1 MFQRLPF
8 YRIMKHKT
16 DGVNRMKSYLRPGNR
31 IVVKVGSS
39 SLRHRETGRLDLYKL
54 EVLVRQLANLRSAGL
69 DVVLVSSGAMMAGR
83 TALGLESLERLS
95 QKQAA
100 ASVGQA
106 RLMMIYSKL
115 FSEYNTVA
123 SQVLMTKNTVADPE
137 HRQNARNTFEELLAM
152 GVVPV
157 VNENDTV
164 STYEIQF
171 GDNDTLS
178 AVVSELI
185 QADLL
190 LLLSDIDGLF
200 TCDPNTNPK
209 AELIWEVQAV
219 DEELL
224 GMAGDSASDVGTG
237 GMRTK
242 LHAARLAM
250 AAGTDMMIANGG
262 DFRVIHDL
270 VAGKGTGTWFQ
281 APEENRRKKDAER
294 GKAQDDTDSML

>member
-1 MFQRLPF
+1 M
-8 YRIMKHKT
+8 
-16 DGVNRMKSYLRPGNR
+16 
-31 IVVKVGSS
+31 VKVGSS
-39 SLRHRETGRLDLYKL
+39 SLRHGATGRLDLYKL
-54 EVLVRQLANLRSAGL
+54 EVLVRQLANLRNAGL

-83 TALGLESLERLS
+83 TALGIDSLRTLS

-123 SQVLMTKNTVADPE
+123 SQVLMTRNTVANPE
-137 HRQNARNTFEELLAM
+137 NRQNARNTFEELLAM
-152 GVVPV
+152 GVIPI

-178 AVVSELI
+178 AVVSELVH
-185 QADLL
+185 LL
-190 LLLSDIDGLF
+190 VLLSDIDGLF
-200 TCDPNTNPK
+200 TSDPNTDPE
-209 AELIWEVQAV
+209 AELVREVLEV
-219 DEELL
+219 DESLL

-242 LHAARLAM
+242 LQAARMAM
-250 AAGTDMMIANGG
+250 DAGTDMMIANGR

-270 VAGKGTGTWFQ
+270 VSGRGTGTWFR
-281 APEENRRKKDAER
+281 APEENRRKKDSSRER
-294 GKAQDDTDSML
+294 ECRG

>member
-1 MFQRLPF
+1 M
-8 YRIMKHKT
+8 
-16 DGVNRMKSYLRPGNR
+16 
-31 IVVKVGSS
+31 VKVGSS
-39 SLRHRETGRLDLYKL
+39 SLRHGATGRLDLYKL
-54 EVLVRQLANLRSAGL
+54 EVLVRQLANLRNAGL

-83 TALGLESLERLS
+83 TALGIDSLRTLS

-137 HRQNARNTFEELLAM
+137 HKQNARNTFEELLAM
-152 GVVPV
+152 GVIPI

-178 AVVSELI
+178 AVVSELV

-190 LLLSDIDGLF
+190 VLLSDIDGLF
-200 TCDPNTNPK
+200 TSDPNTDPEAK
-209 AELIWEVQAV
+209 LVREVLEV
-219 DEELL
+219 DESLL
-224 GMAGDSASDVGTG
+224 GMAGDSASDVGPG
-237 GMRTK
+237 GM
-242 LHAARLAM
+242 LQAARMAM
-250 AAGTDMMIANGG
+250 DAGTDMMIANGR

-270 VAGKGTGTWFQ
+270 VSGKGTGTWFR
-281 APEENRRKKDAER
+281 APEENRRKRDSSIER
-294 GKAQDDTDSML
+294 ECRG

>member
-1 MFQRLPF
+1 ME
-8 YRIMKHKT
+8 HKT

-39 SLRHRETGRLDLYKL
+39 SLRHRETGRLDLYNL

-209 AELIWEVQAV
+209 AELIREVQAV

-237 GMRTK
+237 
-242 LHAARLAM
+242 ACARSCTQR
-250 AAGTDMMIANGG
+250 G
-262 DFRVIHDL
+262 
-270 VAGKGTGTWFQ
+270 W
-281 APEENRRKKDAER
+281 PWRR
-294 GKAQDDTDSML
+294 GQT

>member
-1 MFQRLPF
+1 
-8 YRIMKHKT
+8 
-16 DGVNRMKSYLRPGNR
+16 MKSYLKPGSR

-39 SLRHRETGRLDLYKL
+39 SLRHGATGRLDLYKL
-54 EVLVRQLANLRSAGL
+54 EVLVRQLANLRNAGL

-83 TALGLESLERLS
+83 TALGIDSLRTLS

-137 HRQNARNTFEELLAM
+137 HKQNARNTFEELLAM
-152 GVVPV
+152 GVIPI

-178 AVVSELI
+178 AVVSELV

-190 LLLSDIDGLF
+190 VLLSDIDGLF
-200 TCDPNTNPK
+200 TSDPNTDPE
-209 AELIWEVQAV
+209 AELVREVLEV
-219 DEELL
+219 DESLL

-242 LHAARLAM
+242 LQAARMAM
-250 AAGTDMMIANGG
+250 DAGTDMMIANGR

-270 VAGKGTGTWFQ
+270 VSGRGTGTWFR
-281 APEENRRKKDAER
+281 APEENRRKRDSSRER
-294 GKAQDDTDSML
+294 ECRG

>member
-1 MFQRLPF
+1 M
-8 YRIMKHKT
+8 
-16 DGVNRMKSYLRPGNR
+16 
-31 IVVKVGSS
+31 GSS
-39 SLRHRETGRLDLYKL
+39 SLRHGATGRLDLYKL
-54 EVLVRQLANLRSAGL
+54 EVLVRQLANLRNAGL

-83 TALGLESLERLS
+83 TALGIDSLRTLS

-137 HRQNARNTFEELLAM
+137 HKQNARNTFEELLAM
-152 GVVPV
+152 GVIPI

-178 AVVSELI
+178 AVVSELV

-190 LLLSDIDGLF
+190 VLLSDIDGLF
-200 TCDPNTNPK
+200 TSDPNTDPG
-209 AELIWEVQAV
+209 AELVREVLEV
-219 DEELL
+219 DESLL

-242 LHAARLAM
+242 LQAARTVSYTHL
-250 AAGTDMMIANGG
+250 T
-262 DFRVIHDL
+262 L
-270 VAGKGTGTWFQ
+270 PTT
-281 APEENRRKKDAER
+281 
-294 GKAQDDTDSML
+294 